1 MNRHSSQWKES
12 TKASSFRKHE
22 NIEKRKETQ
31 KLKRFEKKYSYF
43 FTLFYVHTKINLAK
57 YNFIIIYN
65 FICHVVKSIP
75 LSNNGNTNIEKRKE
89 TEKLRGEIGK
99 FEKKNILHALL
110 HLHTKLI
117 SQNTTLIYNFIYYH
131 MVYKS
136 PYQASEKHPPFEY
149 RKEKNYWKRNIPAS
163 SPSSTFTRKL
173 ISQNTTPI

>member
-1 MNRHSSQWKES
+1 MVYKSPQQPVKRIDES
-12 TKASSFRKHE
+12 VSLSKHG
-22 NIEKRKETQ
+22 IEKRKETQ

-57 YNFIIIYN
+57 YN

-149 RKEKNYWKRNIPAS
+149 RKV
-163 SPSSTFTRKL
+163 
-173 ISQNTTPI
+173 